1 MSKWYNLYVMGK
13 VLIFVLVFLSLTAQT
28 FAALPQ
34 FLGGSGFGVNGNKAN
49 FNGDY
54 PTYWD
59 SLMKEQSKENLRQG
73 LGDLAAARYK
83 EAAQI
88 FAKAVVKNPKEPY
101 THIFLG
107 ISLYWQGQV
116 QAAIAEYKAALKLDS
131 KNPEAHQLLGI
142 AYAWQGKIEEA
153 LKSFQTALKYAPNRP
168 DTHMNLGSTYAA
180 LGKYEDALYHFRT
193 STDLDKR
200 NPLYF
205 YQLGSLLELL
215 GRDSTA
221 EESFKKAIA
230 LYPNYEEAHLSL
242 AVLEEKLG
250 NENKAEINYKKALRL
265 KAGDTIARAR
275 LLNLLLENGDV
286 KEALPLFAQGFLIS
300 PLEDGGLALSLTYSG
315 GDENYTTAKSSKK
328 NKHKKEQQTL
338 PQQQKNPQLE
348 SFKNRLKKVPASKQL
363 NIEVEVALKPKQKPA
378 ELKINKDVEGAKSA
392 FAKAV
397 KKQEDALT
405 SAAFERSFVLISSDE
420 ETRLNQL
427 ETIFN
432 GLNNI
437 LQSAGQDYQVQMA
450 LKAATPVQD
459 SSTLKDAET
468 GPSGTSAMRNSKAG
482 YNPYMVGNDMGLWV
496 AGKGWLKFMED
507 VLPTVITRYEK
518 DKTFENALLVS
529 LVYLTLGQG
538 QDALEYA
545 GIAENIATNEEEK
558 ALSYLAQ
565 GTANVVLG
573 NETKAK
579 ELYNL
584 ALKEDPKNKIAKS
597 NIEIFE
603 D

>member
-1 MSKWYNLYVMGK
+1 MSKVLLFFL
-13 VLIFVLVFLSLTAQT
+13 VLINLTAQT

-34 FLGGSGFGVNGNKAN
+34 FLGGSGFGVNAGKAN
-49 FNGDY
+49 FNGNY

-59 SLMKEQSKENLRQG
+59 ALMKEQSKENLRQG

-116 QAAIAEYKAALKLDS
+116 QAAIAEYLTALKLDPS
-131 KNPEAHQLLGI
+131 NAEAHQLLGI
-142 AYAWQGKIEEA
+142 AYAWQGKIEDA
-153 LKSFQTALKYAPNRP
+153 LKCFQTALKYAPNRP

-180 LGKYEDALYHFRT
+180 LGKYEEALYHFRT

-215 GRDSTA
+215 GRDSNA

-230 LYPNYEEAHLSL
+230 LYPNYEEAYLSL

-250 NENKAEINYKKALRL
+250 SKNKAEINYKKALRL
-265 KAGDTIARAR
+265 KAGDSIARAR
-275 LLNLLLENGDV
+275 LLNLLLEDNETE
-286 KEALPLFAQGFLIS
+286 EALPLFAQGFAIS
-300 PLEDGGLALSLTYSG
+300 PLEEGGLALSLTYTG
-315 GDENYTTAKSSKK
+315 GEQDNIVKQKPGK
-328 NKHKKEQQTL
+328 NKKEQQAL
-338 PQQQKNPQLE
+338 PQQNKNQQLE
-348 SFKNRLKKVPASKQL
+348 SFKHRLKKVPASKQL
-363 NIEVEVALKPKQKPA
+363 NIEVEVALKPKQKPSD
-378 ELKINKDVEGAKSA
+378 LQVNKNIEGTKSA
-392 FAKAV
+392 FAQAV
-397 KKQEDALT
+397 QKQEDALN

-420 ETRLNQL
+420 ETRINQL

-437 LQSAGQDYQVQMA
+437 LQSAGQDYQVKMA
-450 LKAATPVQD
+450 LKASTPVQD
-459 SSTLKDAET
+459 RASLNQAET
-468 GPSGTSAMRNSKAG
+468 GLSNLSTMKNSKAG

-496 AGKGWLKFMED
+496 AGKGWIRFIED
-507 VLPTVITRYEK
+507 ILPSVINRYEK
-518 DKTFENALLVS
+518 DKTFENALLAS

>member
-1 MSKWYNLYVMGK
+1 MRKI
-13 VLIFVLVFLSLTAQT
+13 IFFITLLATVTAQT

-34 FLGGSGFGVNGNKAN
+34 FLGGSGFGINSNEAN
-49 FNGDY
+49 FNGEY

-59 SLMKEQSKENLRQG
+59 SLMKEQSKENIVQG

-88 FAKAVVKNPKEPY
+88 FAKAVVKNPNEPY

-116 QAAIAEYKAALKLDS
+116 QAAIAEYQAALKLDD

-142 AYAWQGKIEEA
+142 AYAWQGKIEDA
-153 LKSFQTALKYAPNRP
+153 LKCFQTALKYAPNRP

-215 GRDSTA
+215 GRDANA

-230 LYPNYEEAHLSL
+230 LYPSYEEAHLSL

-250 NENKAEINYKKALRL
+250 KKNKAEINYKKALRL
-265 KAGDTIARAR
+265 KAGDSIARAR
-275 LLNLLLENGDV
+275 LLNLLLEDDETV
-286 KEALPLFAQGFLIS
+286 EALPLFAQGFAIS
-300 PLEDGGLALSLTYSG
+300 PLEEGGLALSLTYTNDGQNTSAQNG
-315 GDENYTTAKSSKK
+315 KTKNKKSKK
-328 NKHKKEQQTL
+328 TA
-338 PQQQKNPQLE
+338 PQQIQNPQLE
-348 SFKNRLKKVPASKQL
+348 SFKKRLKKVPPSKQI
-363 NIEVEVALKPKQKPA
+363 NIEVEVALKPKQKPVQ
-378 ELKINKDVEGAKSA
+378 LKTNKNLEGKKSA
-392 FAKAV
+392 FAQAV
-397 KKQEDALT
+397 EQQEEALT

-420 ETRLNQL
+420 ETRINQL
-427 ETIFN
+427 EHIFN

-437 LQSAGQDYQVQMA
+437 LQNAGNDYQVKMA
-450 LKAATPVQD
+450 LKASTPVQD
-459 SSTLKDAET
+459 TTTLNQAET
-468 GPSGTSAMRNSKAG
+468 GLSNLSTMKNSKAG

-496 AGKGWLKFMED
+496 AGKGWLRFMED
-507 VLPTVITRYEK
+507 ILPTVNNRFEK
-518 DKTFENALLVS
+518 DKTFTNALLVS
-529 LVYLTLGQG
+529 LTYLTLGQG
-538 QDALEYA
+538 QEALEYA
-545 GIAENIATNEEEK
+545 DLAKTIAQTSQEK
-558 ALSYLAQ
+558 SLAYLAQ
-565 GTANVVLG
+565 GTALVILG
-573 NETKAK
+573 DEERAK

-584 ALKEDPKNKIAKS
+584 ALNEDPKNKIAKS
-597 NIEIFE
+597 NIGIFE

>member
-1 MSKWYNLYVMGK
+1 MRKIIVFII
-13 VLIFVLVFLSLTAQT
+13 IFANLTAQT

-34 FLGGSGFGVNGNKAN
+34 FLGGSGFGINAGKAN

-54 PTYWD
+54 PTYWE
-59 SLMKEQSKENLRQG
+59 SLMKEQSKENIIQG

-116 QAAIAEYKAALKLDS
+116 QAAIAEYQAALKLDD

-142 AYAWQGKIEEA
+142 AYAWQGKIEDA
-153 LKSFQTALKYAPNRP
+153 LKCFQTAIKYAPNRP

-180 LGKYEDALYHFRT
+180 LGKYEEALYHFRT

-215 GRDSTA
+215 GRDANA

-230 LYPNYEEAHLSL
+230 LYPSYEEAHLSL

-250 NENKAEINYKKALRL
+250 KRNKAEINYKKALRL
-265 KAGDTIARAR
+265 KAGDSIARAR
-275 LLNLLLENGDV
+275 LLNLLLEDEETE
-286 KEALPLFAQGFLIS
+286 EALPLFTQGFAIS
-300 PLEDGGLALSLTYSG
+300 PLEEGGLALSLTYTNDG
-315 GDENYTTAKSSKK
+315 QNTAAQNGK
-328 NKHKKEQQTL
+328 NKNKKSNK
-338 PQQQKNPQLE
+338 PQQQTKNPQLE
-348 SFKNRLKKVPASKQL
+348 SFKKRLKKVPPSKQI
-363 NIEVEVALKPKQKPA
+363 NIEVEVALKPKQKPVQ
-378 ELKINKDVEGAKSA
+378 LKTNKNLESKKSA
-392 FAKAV
+392 FVQAV
-397 KKQEDALT
+397 EKQEEALT

-420 ETRLNQL
+420 ETRTGQL
-427 ETIFN
+427 DHIFN

-437 LQSAGQDYQVQMA
+437 LQTAGDDYQVKMA
-450 LKAATPVQD
+450 LKASTPVQD
-459 SSTLKDAET
+459 TTTLNQAET
-468 GPSGTSAMRNSKAG
+468 GLSNLSTMKNSKAG

-496 AGKGWLKFMED
+496 AGKGWLRFMED
-507 VLPTVITRYEK
+507 ILPAVNSRFEK
-518 DKTFENALLVS
+518 DKTFANALLVS
-529 LVYLTLGQG
+529 LTYLTLGQG
-538 QDALEYA
+538 QEALEYA
-545 GIAENIATNEEEK
+545 DLAQTIAQSGQEK
-558 ALSYLAQ
+558 ALAYLAQ
-565 GTANVVLG
+565 GTALVILG
-573 NETKAK
+573 DETRAK
-579 ELYNL
+579 ELYTL
-584 ALKEDPKNKIAKS
+584 ALQEDPKNKIAKS